1 MSNNPAILIIDGSP
15 LFRFSAGR
23 MIRNELPE
31 LEVLEA
37 DRFESALELVKIHRP
52 VVVIT
57 EIHLKNGSGLELTEI
72 IATRFPDT
80 IVMVLTINDGPEY
93 KAEAL
98 KRGADFFIS
107 KTDPGG
113 RTLLDFLRDR
123 ASGSGGK

>member
-1 MSNNPAILIIDGSP
+1 MPNNSVILIIDGSP

-37 DRFESALELVKIHRP
+37 DRFESALKLVKIHRP
-52 VVVIT
+52 LVVIT
-57 EIHLKNGSGLELTEI
+57 EIHLKDGSGLALTEI

-93 KAEAL
+93 EAEAL
-98 KRGADFFIS
+98 KRGADFFFS
-107 KTDPGG
+107 KTDPNG
-113 RTLLDFLRDR
+113 RNLLDIIRDR
-123 ASGSGGK
+123 ASGSGGE